1 MSASE
6 YEVTAG
12 RDGCCFGTSLG
23 VERSERSG
31 HGGHD
36 ELGGHGGHGG
46 HGGRGGRGGHG
57 GRAAARGGALPA
69 FGGRPMSRS

>member
-12 RDGCCFGTSLG
+12 RDGCCFGTSWS
-23 VERSERSG
+23 VERSG
-31 HGGHD
+31 HGGH
-36 ELGGHGGHGG
+36 GGR
-46 HGGRGGRGGHG
+46 GGRGGRGGHG

>member
-1 MSASE
+1 MSASG

-12 RDGCCFGTSLG
+12 RDGCCFGTSWS

-31 HGGHD
+31 HGGHS
-36 ELGGHGGHGG
+36 
-46 HGGRGGRGGHG
+46 GRGGHG

>member
-12 RDGCCFGTSLG
+12 RDGCCFGTSWS
-23 VERSERSG
+23 VEGSERSG
-31 HGGHD
+31 H
-36 ELGGHGGHGG
+36 
-46 HGGRGGRGGHG
+46 GGRGGHG